1 MYRWSGKAR
10 VFDQQETALN
20 AIDGGKIEPGTAVII
35 RYEGPKGGPGMQEML
50 KPTMSL
56 KAQKIDDSCA
66 LITDGRYSGAT
77 AGLSIGHV
85 SPEAANGGALALVMD
100 GDTIEIDIPARSI
113 RLAIDDEEL
122 AARRAAMDALPPG
135 QAWQPR
141 GERTRVVTRALKAYA
156 AFATSADRGGFR
168 DL

>member
-1 MYRWSGKAR
+1 
-10 VFDQQETALN
+10 
-20 AIDGGKIEPGTAVII
+20 
-35 RYEGPKGGPGMQEML
+35 MQEML

-56 KAQKIDDSCA
+56 KAQGIDDSCA

-85 SPEAANGGALALVMD
+85 SPEAANGGALALVRD
-100 GDTIEIDIPARSI
+100 GDRIDIDIPARSI
-113 RLAIDDEEL
+113 NVAITDQEL
-122 AARRAAMDALPPG
+122 AARRAAMEALPAG
-135 QAWQPR
+135 EAWQPV

-168 DL
+168 DI